1 MDSKALRKELE
12 KRLKSENRL
21 FTFDREKDVLRI
33 EDKET
38 RKGVNVSLP
47 PILGRW
53 EIMKEKAIDE
63 VVYYVNEALAVM
75 GKEPSLS
82 EREKYIYPVIRSTSF
97 PKEAKEGVP
106 FLYDDHTAETR
117 IYYALDMGTTYR
129 LIDKE
134 LLEKE
139 NWDAR
144 RVRETAKFNARSLST
159 SVKKDE
165 VADNVFY
172 FLNTNDGYD
181 SSRILNEKWLSEM
194 EEKVEGVMTV
204 SVPHADVLIIG
215 DIRNETGY
223 DILANMTM
231 SFFANGRIPIT
242 ALSFLYENGKLEP
255 IFILAK
261 NKRK

>member
-12 KRLKSENRL
+12 KRLISENRL
-21 FTFDREKDVLRI
+21 FTYDREKDILRI

-38 RKGVNVSLP
+38 GKGVNISIP
-47 PILGRW
+47 QILGKW
-53 EIMKEKAIDE
+53 ETAKAKAIDE

-75 GKEPSLS
+75 GKEQSFS
-82 EREKYIYPVIRSTSF
+82 ERAKYIYPVIRSTSF
-97 PKEAKEGVP
+97 PKESKEGVP
-106 FLYDDHTAETR
+106 LLYDDHTAETR
-117 IYYALDMGTTYR
+117 VYYALDLGTTYR
-129 LIDKE
+129 LIDEE
-134 LLEKE
+134 LLKKE
-139 NWDAR
+139 NWDAE
-144 RVRETAKFNARSLST
+144 RVRETAKFNVRSLST

-165 VADNVFY
+165 VAGNIFY

-181 SSRILNEKWLSEM
+181 SSRILNEKWLSKM
-194 EEKVEGVMTV
+194 EKKIEGVMTV

-215 DIRNETGY
+215 DIRNEIGY

-231 SFFANGRIPIT
+231 SFFANGRVPIT
-242 ALSFLYENGKLEP
+242 ALSFLYENGELEP